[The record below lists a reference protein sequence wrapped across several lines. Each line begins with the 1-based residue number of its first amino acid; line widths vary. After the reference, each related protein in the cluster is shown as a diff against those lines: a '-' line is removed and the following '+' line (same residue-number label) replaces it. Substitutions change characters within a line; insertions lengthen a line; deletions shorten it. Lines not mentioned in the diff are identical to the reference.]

1 MLYINLNG
9 ILYYSI
15 NMDSELYVKEL
26 KEAYI
31 TYLNSINGRK
41 NLYSRAKSAIINANS
56 KTKKLSLTI
65 IREIFEDKNN
75 ICCLFLNDKEI
86 SIKLIEL
93 LRKGIQEEI
102 EFHKFIS
109 EFLTYP
115 KLLNLFIKFQ
125 NYIVEKKITG
135 ENAFIFFYLKKN
147 LKMNILIVI
156 HLLLKKNI

>member
-1 MLYINLNG
+1 
-9 ILYYSI
+9 
-15 NMDSELYVKEL
+15 MDSELYVKEL

-41 NLYSRAKSAIINANS
+41 NLYSRAMSEIINANS

-109 EFLTYP
+109 KFVNLSKALEFIY
-115 KLLNLFIKFQ
+115 
-125 NYIVEKKITG
+125 KISELYCGKEDFWG
-135 ENAFIFFYLKKN
+135 EC
-147 LKMNILIVI
+147 I
-156 HLLLKKNI
+156 HLFLFKKQFKNEYLNGNSFMIKKKV

>member
-1 MLYINLNG
+1 
-9 ILYYSI
+9 
-15 NMDSELYVKEL
+15 MDSELYVKEL

-41 NLYSRAKSAIINANS
+41 NLYSRAMSEIINANS

-109 EFLTYP
+109 EFFSP
-115 KLLNLFIKFQ
+115 IQSFGI
-125 NYIVEKKITG
+125 
-135 ENAFIFFYLKKN
+135 YL
-147 LKMNILIVI
+147 
-156 HLLLKKNI
+156 